1 MKGWL
6 SFYICLILSYFV
18 YGSIKIYSPS
28 NLKDQFEG
36 IYNLIVGV
44 TIRYSYANYGRIPY
58 GSVMVSILYLQV
70 GRVYYF
76 PDSSSFCTKN
86 DSIMLD
92 REGDPDNDFT
102 PIVLVECD
110 GCTFVRKSKNV
121 QDIGGA
127 LMLIMTHTARQ
138 NPDDMV
144 MIDDGTG
151 TSIAII
157 TMQINR
163 AIVERQTNRLD

>member
-1 MKGWL
+1 
-6 SFYICLILSYFV
+6 
-18 YGSIKIYSPS
+18 
-28 NLKDQFEG
+28 
-36 IYNLIVGV
+36 
-44 TIRYSYANYGRIPY
+44 
-58 GSVMVSILYLQV
+58 
-70 GRVYYF
+70 
-76 PDSSSFCTKN
+76 
-86 DSIMLD
+86 MLD

-138 NPDDMV
+138 NPEDMV

-151 TSIAII
+151 TSITIP

-163 AIVERQTNRLD
+163 ADGEKLKKAIAETEKNNEDSRNRKEYVVLLVDFEMENPDDKCKVGVLFLLLLIPCEKLLQPCLNFFSVFFKIILTRSKIIKSW